1 MRAKAIA
8 LMIACYAGWG
18 GGAVA
23 MKFALESFSVLQVMT
38 ARVAVPAVLY
48 LLLWRRWSH
57 PAVRRGDWKWIAL
70 AVACEPCLF
79 FFCITTAMRFTTAS
93 EAGVITA
100 LLPLATALGAR
111 LFLKEKLPGR
121 ALAGLAL
128 ALPGIIG
135 LNLFSAGG
143 GNAPAPLMGNALVFA
158 GILFSAGYTLCI
170 RHLADRYSG
179 LFLSAVQALGGSLVF
194 VPLCFFTPAPGEVT
208 PAAVGALCYLGFGI
222 GILVYLGFNY
232 SLRWVKAGLA
242 GALANVTP
250 LVTLGAAALLLD
262 ERLNPAQLSCAG
274 LALLGTAV
282 ATGAFLGEKGR
293 KTGE

>member
-8 LMIACYAGWG
+8 LMIACYVGWG

-48 LLLWRRWSH
+48 LFLWRRWSH
-57 PAVRRGDWKWIAL
+57 PGYRRGDWKWIAL

-100 LLPLATALGAR
+100 LLPLATAFGAW
-111 LFLKEKLPGR
+111 LFLRERLPGR

-143 GNAPAPLMGNALVFA
+143 VNAPAPLLGNALVFA

-179 LFLSAVQALGGSLVF
+179 LFLSAMQALGGSLVF
-194 VPLCFFTPAPGEVT
+194 VPLCLLQPAPAQVA
-208 PAAVGALCYLGFGI
+208 PAAVGAMCYLGFGI

-232 SLRWVKAGLA
+232 ALRWVNAGLA

-250 LVTLGAAALLLD
+250 LVTLAAAALLLG
-262 ERLNPAQLSCAG
+262 ERLHPAQLAFAG

-282 ATGAFLGEKGR
+282 ATGAFLRERGR
-293 KTGE
+293 